1 MSTEGLELPDSL
13 SRRGFLQLSA
23 MGLLALGLPARWTR
37 RAIAAADA
45 MKGRVL
51 EGGAAVHRAASL
63 DSPRLRILPQDFVFD
78 ILGATV
84 GDTMPAY
91 NRVWYEAD
99 GLGYVHSSAVQPVR
113 ERHNSPLWSV
123 PYRGLLTEVT
133 VPFVDSYEKPTVDSG
148 KVYRLY
154 YGSTY
159 WVNGVSRDVKGHL
172 WYRLRDD
179 KISQYYFARAEALRP
194 IPVSELTP
202 ISPEVPL
209 EQKRIAVSLEQQ
221 LLTCYEGEELAF
233 ISRISSGG
241 LSEVGVY
248 WTPEGQF
255 ITFRKR
261 ASRHMAAGNLAS
273 GYDLPGV
280 PWVNY
285 ITDDGVSFHGTYWHN
300 DFGMP
305 RSHGCINMTPQAA
318 KWLYRWTQPIVPEQT
333 EEIWMAYGT
342 QAVIGA

>member
-1 MSTEGLELPDSL
+1 
-13 SRRGFLQLSA
+13 
-23 MGLLALGLPARWTR
+23 MGLLALGLPVRWTR
-37 RAIAAADA
+37 QAVVSPDA
-45 MKGRVL
+45 MRGRVL
-51 EGGAAVHRAASL
+51 EAGAAVHKAASF
-63 DSPRLRILPQDFVFD
+63 DSPRLKSLMQDFVFD

-84 GDTMPAY
+84 GDKTPAY

-99 GLGYVHSSAVQPVR
+99 GLGYVHSSVVQPVR
-113 ERHNSPLWSV
+113 EVHNQPLWSV

-133 VPFVDSYEKPTVDSG
+133 VPFVDSYEKPTVDS
-148 KVYRLY
+148 KKAYRLY
-154 YGSTY
+154 YGSTF
-159 WVNGVSRDVKGHL
+159 WVNGVRRDVKGHL
-172 WYRLRDD
+172 WYRARDD
-179 KISQYYFARAEALRP
+179 KFTYEYFVRAEAMRP

-209 EQKRIAVSLEQQ
+209 AEKRIEVSLEQQ
-221 LLTCYEGEELAF
+221 LLSCYEGDELAF
-233 ISRISSGG
+233 ATRISSGG

-248 WTPEGQF
+248 WTPEGEF

-300 DFGMP
+300 DFGVP

-318 KWLYRWTQPIVPEQT
+318 KWLYRWTQPVVPEES
-333 EEIWMAYGT
+333 EEIWVSYGT